1 MPEFVS
7 LVVML
12 MIITYVMLCMK
23 SLLLQGYGCS
33 IRVKDTRLVFSQ
45 GTHAFSKE
53 REIIETSVRACNF
66 DKVVIQGDGY
76 VSTKALQFLAENNI
90 GVVMLDKRGR
100 LFSYIN
106 EIAGSDALIRQKQYD
121 AFRDETKVDYLSKW
135 IVSQRIKT
143 QIQLFKELRIDE
155 KKIGKMVS
163 ALSRLESA
171 KGTRQIMKVEDDV
184 GRIYYHTFAQLFNS
198 ELGFST
204 RNSLRN
210 FRPNNASD
218 VINTLLNYGFGILYG
233 EVTKELNILGLDCA
247 VGFYHKNEN
256 SRLALVY
263 DMIEPFRHLVERSVY
278 DIQDQIRK
286 KDYIFSVKGTIV
298 LSRELKK
305 IYVDLLSNILERKRL
320 YKAGSCIR
328 RSKDNLQ
335 NMKEST
341 IIKMKCFELKESLGV
356 D

>member
-106 EIAGSDALIRQKQYD
+106 EIAGSDALIRQRQYD
-121 AFRDETKVDYLSKW
+121 TFRDETKVDYLSKW
-135 IVSQRIKT
+135 IVSQRIT
-143 QIQLFKELRIDE
+143 SQIELFKELRIDE
-155 KKIGKMVS
+155 KKIVKMKS

-171 KGTRQIMKVEDDV
+171 KGSREIMKVEDDI
-184 GRIYYHTFAQLFNS
+184 GRIYYHTFSTLFKP
-198 ELGFST
+198 ELGFT

-210 FRPNNASD
+210 FTPKDASD
-218 VINTLLNYGFGILYG
+218 VINSLLNYGFGILYG
-233 EVTKELNILGLDCA
+233 EVTKQLNVLVLDCA

-256 SRLALVY
+256 SRLALVHH
-263 DMIEPFRHLVERSVY
+263 MIEPFRHLVERRWVSNVSEITIAKI
-278 DIQDQIRK
+278 DIQNLAE
-286 KDYIFSVKGTIV
+286 Y
-298 LSRELKK
+298 
-305 IYVDLLSNILERKRL
+305 
-320 YKAGSCIR
+320 CIGR
-328 RSKDNLQ
+328 MN
-335 NMKEST
+335 
-341 IIKMKCFELKESLGV
+341 
-356 D
+356 